1 LAAAAA
7 AAAAAAEVAGVSVS
21 VLSTGEGA
29 ERAGSPAGT
38 PPEGPV
44 AAGGAAGGAKSA
56 DTVDCAGAVGP
67 WPLVGEGGDS
77 AGSCS
82 CWKLTLRAARI
93 PAARRARL
101 RTGGASGR
109 GEGDGLRKRGANAC
123 MLDFSSVE
131 RYGLKVEVLEI
142 DSGIS

>member
-1 LAAAAA
+1 MSLSCALGDPGTARGLASAAAAA
-7 AAAAAAEVAGVSVS
+7 AAGVAGVSVS
-21 VLSTGEGA
+21 ILSTGEGA

-44 AAGGAAGGAKSA
+44 AAGGA
-56 DTVDCAGAVGP
+56 
-67 WPLVGEGGDS
+67 

-109 GEGDGLRKRGANAC
+109 GEGDGLRKRGAKAC

-131 RYGLKVEVLEI
+131 KYGLKVEVPEI
-142 DSGIS
+142 HSGIS